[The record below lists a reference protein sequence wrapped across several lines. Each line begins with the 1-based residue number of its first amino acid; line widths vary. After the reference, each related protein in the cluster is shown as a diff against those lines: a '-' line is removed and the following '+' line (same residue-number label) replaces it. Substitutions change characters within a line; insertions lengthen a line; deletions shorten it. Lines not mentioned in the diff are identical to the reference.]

1 VLLVDFV
8 REGKTQ
14 TKRVYV
20 SLSLL
25 LLGVGLATVTDVE
38 ASLKGVVIALIG
50 QRFSNVSSNILA
62 RALIYSGGGHCA
74 SILYIGANISTIL
87 KSQLYNIGLT

>member
-1 VLLVDFV
+1 VLLVNCEREGKTQTKRIFFFGFLCTVLLVDFV

-14 TKRVYV
+14 TTRVYA

-38 ASLKGVVIALIG
+38 ASLKGVMIALIG
-50 QRFSNVSSNILA
+50 QQFSKVKNFFF
-62 RALIYSGGGHCA
+62 
-74 SILYIGANISTIL
+74 
-87 KSQLYNIGLT
+87 